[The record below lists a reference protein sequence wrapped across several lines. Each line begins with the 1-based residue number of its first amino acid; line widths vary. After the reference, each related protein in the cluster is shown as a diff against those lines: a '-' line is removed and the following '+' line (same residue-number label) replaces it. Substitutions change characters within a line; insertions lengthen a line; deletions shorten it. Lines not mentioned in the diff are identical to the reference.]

1 MNAAFYAFVGAAALL
16 IAGVAL
22 AAGGDLGQVDKQ
34 PTNWVA
40 ISMFGAFVVA
50 TLFITKWAAA
60 KTKSAADFYTAGG
73 GITGFQNGLA
83 IAGDYMSA
91 ASFLGIS
98 AAVMTTAIQYS
109 SPNSSLISAPAPTIC
124 AIR

>member
-1 MNAAFYAFVGAAALL
+1 MSGRFLNISAGVMLAALS
-16 IAGVAL
+16 AVAL
-22 AAGGDLGQVDKQ
+22 AAGGDLGQAEKQ
-34 PTNWVA
+34 ATNWTA
-40 ISMFGAFVVA
+40 ILMFGAFVVG
-50 TLFITKWAAA
+50 TLFITKWAAS

-98 AAVMTTAIQYS
+98 AAVMISGYDG
-109 SPNSSLISAPAPTIC
+109 LI
-124 AIR
+124 